1 MKVFLLTLFFA
12 VGMCFDCGAQTEKC
26 AAVSCPAGKVCN
38 GGECVADCRESR
50 IPCTDGMICQSATG
64 LCAPTCSSTADC
76 QPAELCKDGACVKLC
91 DNGRTIDGNEC
102 RGETPECFETADGK
116 SAYCGC
122 REGSCAQG
130 NVCIGTK
137 CRPCPRGYEDFNDQ
151 NCRCPAGY
159 ASDGKGGC
167 AICGAGQ
174 DCNCP
179 ADYVSNGKGACVRCV
194 SADDCGKSGKVC
206 KNAGTFDAVCADLV
220 CEAGTYMK
228 GNDCLPCLSGCG
240 VCSNAEKC
248 EKCAENYYA
257 DGNSCKSCEARF
269 GTGCGVCSADGKQ
282 CDECQLGYIKQSDG
296 SCKKI
301 VCAAD
306 EYLAGE
312 ECAKC
317 ADVLQ
322 DCQACSD
329 GKTCTLCTGEGT
341 ELVNGK
347 CECAL
352 MWFRGADGKC
362 VKHLCPEGLFNDE
375 TACRPCPDGCIACET
390 AGKCDVCNEALGF
403 KSDGSGGCVKV
414 ECPVGFYRD
423 ILTCKPCS
431 DVFPDC
437 AKCSELGTACEQCVT
452 GTLLSKAG
460 DRCLPISCRRSEYLD
475 GNDCKS
481 CFDKF
486 PYCAAC
492 DKNGCQICEKYYVLS
507 SGGECYPLV
516 CRADEYL
523 NMESGQ
529 CERCPVG
536 FTPDK
541 TVCLPKFCP
550 EGQYLD
556 GDDCKPCSPHCRRC
570 GKDGACRICEGG
582 FGLKEG
588 SKQCEECGDGF
599 FLKGTRCLRC
609 DEAIPYCKECTSDG
623 SACLDCG
630 EARMTVLRKCV
641 L

>member
-1 MKVFLLTLFFA
+1 
-12 VGMCFDCGAQTEKC
+12 MCFDCGAQTEKC

-159 ASDGKGGC
+159 ASDG
-167 AICGAGQ
+167 
-174 DCNCP
+174 
-179 ADYVSNGKGACVRCV
+179 
-194 SADDCGKSGKVC
+194 
-206 KNAGTFDAVCADLV
+206 
-220 CEAGTYMK
+220 
-228 GNDCLPCLSGCG
+228 
-240 VCSNAEKC
+240 
-248 EKCAENYYA
+248 
-257 DGNSCKSCEARF
+257 NSCKSCEARF

-329 GKTCTLCTGEGT
+329 GKTCTLCAGEGT

-362 VKHLCPEGLFNDE
+362 VKHLCPEGLFNDG

-492 DKNGCQICEKYYVLS
+492 DKNGCQMCEKYYVLS

-556 GDDCKPCSPHCRRC
+556 GDDCKPCSPNCRRC